1 MSFIS
6 LILKNP
12 FRKRSSAILAIIGI
26 GIGIATIV
34 ALGAVTDGMV
44 SYLRIQYMREVLTL
58 QL

>member
-34 ALGAVTDGMV
+34 ALGAITDGMV
-44 SYLRIQYMREVLTL
+44 QAL
-58 QL
+58 